1 MEAIVRMPYEAAVR
15 AGLAALERNLLP
27 DALVRRLT
35 RLLLAGRLRLGYQ
48 PSAELQLAELLRF
61 KQALEDMP
69 IAVETDK
76 AKSQHYELPTSFF
89 KLVLGQNLK
98 YSCCYFKDKTSKLE
112 DAENA
117 MLELY
122 CERAQLKDGQKI
134 LDIGCGWGSFSIYV
148 AKRYKNCKVTGICN
162 SSTQKAYI
170 EEQCRHLELPNVEI
184 IVADISNFEMEA
196 SFDRIVSIEMFEHM
210 KNYKELL
217 KKISLWMKEDS
228 LFFIHHFCHKT
239 FAYHFEDKNEDDW
252 ITRYFFTGGTMPS
265 ADLLLYFQDDV
276 TVLNHWLVNGSHY
289 ARTSEQWLKR
299 MDCNLNSIRPIFEAT
314 YGKDSATKWTAYWR
328 TFFISV
334 AELFGYNNGNEWMV
348 ALYLFKK
355 K

>member
-1 MEAIVRMPYEAAVR
+1 MEAIVRMLYEAAVR
-15 AGLAALERNLLP
+15 AALVALERNLLP

-35 RLLLAGRLRLGYQ
+35 RLLLARRLRLRLGYQ
-48 PSAELQLAELLRF
+48 PTAELQLEELVRF
-61 KQALEDMP
+61 SRVRLKPMPASRVKAQPMPAVGLITSFPLEDMP
-69 IAVETDK
+69 IAVDTDK

-98 YSCCYFKDKTSKLE
+98 YSCCYFKEKTSRLE

-122 CERAQLKDGQKI
+122 CERAQLKDGQNV

-148 AKRYKNCKVTGICN
+148 AKKYKNCEVTGICN

-184 IVADISNFEMEA
+184 IVANISNFEMEA
-196 SFDRIVSIEMFEHM
+196 SFDRIVSIGMFEHM

-228 LFFIHHFCHKT
+228 LFFIQHFCHKT
-239 FAYHFEDKNEDDW
+239 FAYHFED
-252 ITRYFFTGGTMPS
+252 
-265 ADLLLYFQDDV
+265 DV
-276 TVLNHWLVNGSHY
+276 TVLNHWLLNGSHY
-289 ARTSEQWLKR
+289 ARTS
-299 MDCNLNSIRPIFEAT
+299 
-314 YGKDSATKWTAYWR
+314 
-328 TFFISV
+328 
-334 AELFGYNNGNEWMV
+334 
-348 ALYLFKK
+348 
-355 K
+355 

>member
-1 MEAIVRMPYEAAVR
+1 MPYEAAVR

-148 AKRYKNCKVTGICN
+148 AKRYKNCKVSGICN

-289 ARTSEQWLKR
+289 ARTRW
-299 MDCNLNSIRPIFEAT
+299 CNLTMMRQRIPMFKPANSGLKE
-314 YGKDSATKWTAYWR
+314 WTA
-328 TFFISV
+328 I
-334 AELFGYNNGNEWMV
+334 
-348 ALYLFKK
+348 
-355 K
+355 